1 MPKIYPFKALRPT
14 ADKIGKVTAKSTDY
28 TKKEDLIAEIRSN
41 PISFHHVTKS
51 HLSFSGAYQEP
62 EKFLPFAA
70 QFIVKLKED
79 GVLLKEEEDSIY
91 VYEQKRLDGRVFKGL
106 IALCSIDDY
115 RQNKIKKHEE
125 IRPSRLKFLVE
136 LFKTTKVMGEPTLL
150 AYSGTVNFEKYNST
164 ELYSF
169 ESVDGKKH
177 SIYRISYKSD
187 IKDLQKQM
195 EKIENFYIADGHH
208 RSASTEVFNDSVDSL
223 TNDSSMCCIL
233 HEDQMEILPFHRI
246 IKPVITLRKDDLINQ
261 LSRKFKIR
269 RSSNAVYE
277 VTEARNFGMYIQN
290 EWYILQYKNDSDLLD
305 IELLEE
311 EIIRGIFNINDSRT
325 DSQITFHAHTSGL
338 DVLKGLVDSE
348 AYSVAI
354 TTKPCDFSEV
364 RKVADANNTLP
375 PKSTY
380 IEPKLRSGIIIQEFE
395 VKS

>member
-28 TKKEDLIAEIRSN
+28 PKKEDLIAEIRSN

-91 VYEQKRLDGRVFKGL
+91 VYEQKRPDGRVFKGL

-115 RQNKIKKHEE
+115 RENKIKKHEE

-150 AYSGTVNFEKYNST
+150 AYSGNVDFMKYKST

-177 SIYRISYKSD
+177 SVCRISDKSD
-187 IKDLQKQM
+187 IEDLQLQM

-208 RSASTEVFNDSVDSL
+208 RSASTQVFNESVNSL
-223 TNDSSMCCIL
+223 SNDSSMCCIL

-246 IKPVITLRKDDLINQ
+246 IKPIITIGKDDLLDQ
-261 LSRKFKIR
+261 LSRKFKIQKSR
-269 RSSNAVYE
+269 GPVYE
-277 VTEARNFGMYIQN
+277 VKEARTFGMYIQN
-290 EWYILQYKNDSDLLD
+290 EWYLLQYINDSDLLD
-305 IELLEE
+305 IEILEE
-311 EIIRGIFNINDSRT
+311 EIVRGVFNIRDSRT

-338 DVLKGLVDSE
+338 DVLKDLVDSE
-348 AYSVAI
+348 AFNVAI
-354 TTKPCDFSEV
+354 TTKPCHFSEV
-364 RKVADANNTLP
+364 RKVSDANNTLP

-395 VKS
+395 VKA